1 MGMQTS
7 DNAYQKQ
14 YSGPFT
20 KLRQLGAPNLLTL
33 AAAIALLVV
42 SGALLLQFTRVR
54 AREAIIEVRTLTL
67 KSPIEGEITTL
78 ELEAGESVQKG
89 QSLFEVTNRRVEKPR
104 VGDLQI
110 ELSAAQ
116 AKLRTIQ
123 LQEERSSRILAEA
136 DQDFHRQSSLQI
148 ARQREELNVAIQ
160 KRRQA
165 EQEASF
171 AERNYARRNHLY
183 SQGAIAFDEVD
194 RAATSL
200 AQARQEV
207 RLSENRIKAQ
217 QRILDAAEKNL
228 TLIATRGGADP
239 ETFLRDSRIE
249 LETIGEEKQAQE
261 SRIKE
266 IQNQLNLSL
275 KEYETKRFARV
286 ASPNN
291 GVVWTID
298 HYAGSSIKEQE
309 TVLSLLD
316 CRERWVNTYVREGDI
331 NKISIGQKAEI
342 TLYGSKQ
349 KLRGKVSLIRSGIG
363 RSSTGSDIIPL
374 LPINMYREA
383 QVKVS
388 IDNDSKLSQDPS
400 HLCYSGYTGKVAFLP

>member
-1 MGMQTS
+1 MRS
-7 DNAYQKQ
+7 SENENQKH
-14 YSGPFT
+14 YSGPLARL
-20 KLRQLGAPNLLTL
+20 KQLGAPSLVTL
-33 AAAIALLVV
+33 GAAIALLLM
-42 SGALLLQFTRVR
+42 SAALLLQFSRVR

-67 KSPIEGEITTL
+67 TSPIEGEITAL
-78 ELEAGESVQKG
+78 DLEAGESVQKG
-89 QSLFEVTNRRVEKPR
+89 QSLFEITNSRVAKPR

-123 LQEERSSRILAEA
+123 LQEERSGRVLAEA
-136 DQDFHRQSSLQI
+136 DQDFNRQSSLQI
-148 ARQREELNVAIQ
+148 SRQREELNIAIQ

-165 EQEASF
+165 EQEAAF
-171 AERNYARRNHLY
+171 AARNYARRNHLY
-183 SQGAIAFDEVD
+183 TQGAIAFDEVD
-194 RAATSL
+194 RAATTL

-217 QRILDAAEKNL
+217 QRILEAAEKNL

-239 ETFLRDSRIE
+239 ETFRRDSKID
-249 LETIGEEKQAQE
+249 LETISEEKKVQE
-261 SRIKE
+261 FRIKE
-266 IQNQLNLSL
+266 IQKQLDQSL
-275 KEYETKRFARV
+275 KEYEIKRFANV
-286 ASPNN
+286 KSPIN

-298 HYAGSSIKEQE
+298 HYAGSSIKERE

-316 CRERWVNTYVREGDI
+316 CSERWVNTYVREGDI
-331 NKISIGQKAEI
+331 KNISIGQKAEI

-349 KLRGKVSLIRSGIG
+349 KLKGKVSLIRSGIG

-374 LPINMYREA
+374 LPINMYRES

-388 IDNDSKLSQDPS
+388 IKDDSKLSQDPS